1 MNVLK
6 QGRKFLGKWIGVPVT
21 KYYLSQD
28 RKVKVGD
35 IFLKIPVGVFHPT
48 LFLSTLFLLEFID
61 SQSIENLRALELG
74 AGSGLLSVAMAKRSV
89 LVTASDI
96 SEKACAAVR
105 ENGLANHVS
114 IEVIHSDLF
123 DAFGERKFDIIV
135 INPPY
140 YPRNPQNEAEKAWFC
155 GENFEYFHK
164 LFAQLAD
171 YLSENGAAV
180 MVLSEDCA
188 LNEISQLAKEGG
200 YDWKEIAQKKKGGE
214 LNYLFEIT
222 KQEIG

>member
-6 QGRKFLGKWIGVPVT
+6 QGRKLFGKWIGIPVVN
-21 KYYLSQD
+21 YYLSRE
-28 RKVKVGD
+28 RKVRVGD

-48 LFLSTLFLLEFID
+48 LFLSTLFLLEFIE
-61 SQSIENLRALELG
+61 SQLIENLKALELG
-74 AGSGLLSVAMAKRSV
+74 AGSGLLSIAMAKRGA

-96 SEKACAAVR
+96 SEKACAAVQ
-105 ENGLANHVS
+105 ENGVINDVS

-123 DAFGERKFDIIV
+123 DDFVNRQFDIIV

-155 GENFEYFHK
+155 GADFEYFHK
-164 LFAQLAD
+164 LFAQLGD
-171 YLSENGAAV
+171 FLSENGGAI

-188 LNEISQLAKEGG
+188 IDQISRLAREAG
-200 YDWKEIAQKKKGGE
+200 YDWKQIAQKKRGGE

-222 KQEIG
+222 K

>member
-6 QGRKFLGKWIGVPVT
+6 QGRKLFGKWIGIPAT

-28 RKVKVGD
+28 RKVRVGD

-48 LFLSTLFLLEFID
+48 LFLSTLFLLEFLE

-74 AGSGLLSVAMAKRSV
+74 AGSGLLSVAMAKRGAT
-89 LVTASDI
+89 VTASDI
-96 SEKACAAVR
+96 SEKACTAVR
-105 ENGLANHVS
+105 ENGLENHVS
-114 IEVIHSDLF
+114 VEVIHSDLF
-123 DAFGERKFDIIV
+123 DGFGEREFDIIV

-140 YPRNPQNEAEKAWFC
+140 YPRNPQNEAERAWFC
-155 GENFEYFHK
+155 GENFDYFHK

-171 YLSENGAAV
+171 HLAENGAAV

-188 LNEISQLAKEGG
+188 MDEISGLAKEAG
-200 YDWKEIAQKKKGGE
+200 YNWKQIAQKNKGGE

-222 KQEIG
+222 